1 MSKLKKTTLA
11 TALLLVTAQSSAAGF
26 QVSEHSASGLGR
38 AFAGEAAVADNAS
51 VLARNPAAMTR
62 FKQAELSFAGSYV
75 EPNVDITGVKD
86 TSVGA
91 VLGRDVNEL
100 NADDMVHSAFVP
112 ATYFIQPIN
121 DKLTFGLGIFSSYGV
136 TTEFEDDYA
145 AGAAAGK
152 TDLLT
157 LNINPNIAFK
167 ATEQLSLG
175 FGVSAVYGKAAIK
188 RNYGDIIAAG
198 GFSAAK
204 KNGASDADAAA
215 TARAVNNPGKELFL
229 LEGDAW
235 AIGWNT
241 GALYEINKN
250 NRIGLAYRSQVDLDF
265 EGDFTGVTSGDNKV
279 KASLDLPLPATA
291 EFSGYHALN
300 ESFAVS
306 YSVLW
311 TEWSKFEEL
320 RATSSSCKDG
330 ECFLKEES
338 FNDSMRYSI
347 GAEYTIDKVILRA
360 GFALDESAGETT
372 LSIPESDRFWYTV
385 GATYNA
391 SSNLSLDFGVAYIY
405 VEEVEFTETP
415 VPGMEYGFKSSGD
428 AIIASAQANYR
439 F

>member
-1 MSKLKKTTLA
+1 MSKFKKTTLA

-51 VLARNPAAMTR
+51 VLARNPAAMSR
-62 FKQAELSFAGSYV
+62 FKKAELSIAGSYV
-75 EPNVDITGVKD
+75 KPNVDITGTKD
-86 TSVGA
+86 ASIGA
-91 VLGRDVNEL
+91 ALGRDASSL
-100 NADDMVHSAFVP
+100 NADNVVHNAFVP
-112 ATYFIQPIN
+112 AAYFIQPIN
-121 DKLTFGLGIFSSYGV
+121 DKFAVGLGLFSSYGV
-136 TTEFEDDYA
+136 TTEFESDYVV
-145 AGAAAGK
+145 GAAAGK
-152 TDLLT
+152 TDLVT
-157 LNINPNIAFK
+157 FNINPNLSFK
-167 ATEQLSLG
+167 ATEKLSLG
-175 FGVSAVYGKAAIK
+175 VGVSAVYGKATIE
-188 RNYGDIIAAG
+188 RNYGDLVAAG

-204 KNGASDADAAA
+204 KNSASDAAAAA
-215 TARAVNNPGKELFL
+215 TARAVNNPGKDLFL

-235 AIGWNT
+235 GFGWNA
-241 GALYEINKN
+241 GVLYEINKN
-250 NRIGLAYRSQVDLDF
+250 NRIGLAYRSQVDLGF
-265 EGDFTGVTSGDNKV
+265 EGDFTGATSGGNKV

-300 ESFAVS
+300 DSFAVS

-320 RATSSSCKDG
+320 KATSSSCKDG

-338 FNDSMRYSI
+338 FNNNLRYSI
-347 GAEYTIDKVILRA
+347 GAEYTINEFILRA

-372 LSIPESDRFWYTV
+372 LSIPESDRFWYTA

-391 SSNLSLDFGVAYIY
+391 SNNLSFDFGVAYIY
-405 VEEVEFTETP
+405 VEEVEFTEKTGP
-415 VPGMEYGFKSSGD
+415 LEYGFKSSGD

>member
-188 RNYGDIIAAG
+188 RNYGDIIAAKTYAVAG
-198 GFSAAK
+198 V
-204 KNGASDADAAA
+204 AAA
-215 TARAVNNPGKELFL
+215 RAANNPSKELFL

-265 EGDFTGVTSGDNKV
+265 EGDFTDVTSDDNKV

-415 VPGMEYGFKSSGD
+415 VPGMEYAFKSSGD